1 MENAHYKQGKV
12 EVIDTIESYNLN
24 FNLGNAVKYI
34 CRCNYKGA
42 KVNDLKKAIWYIKR
56 ELLNSE
62 NYSENST
69 NVNTL
74 LQ

>member
-1 MENAHYKQGKV
+1 MENAHSKQGKV

-42 KVNDLKKAIWYIKR
+42 KVNDLKKAIWYIER
-56 ELLNSE
+56 ELL

-69 NVNTL
+69 NENTL